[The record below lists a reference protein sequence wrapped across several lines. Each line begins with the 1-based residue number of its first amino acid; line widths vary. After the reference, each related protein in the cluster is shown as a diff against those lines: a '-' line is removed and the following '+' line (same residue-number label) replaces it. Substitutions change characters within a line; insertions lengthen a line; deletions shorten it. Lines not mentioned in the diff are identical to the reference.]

1 MCGDTTSPRML
12 FGPHLPL
19 NRNHAPPIPASVVS
33 VYSQEELLC
42 SSVLSDGGEEKRAF

>member
-19 NRNHAPPIPASVVS
+19 SRNHAPPIPASVVS